1 MRLPSPR
8 VPALPILA
16 ILAFLAISPP
26 ALAQDAGVGGQASDL
41 VLRPGDILRITVWPE
56 QGLGGE
62 FVVEE
67 SGFVYLPYLQAV
79 RAAGVSLDE
88 LRAELRAG
96 YAETIR
102 NPVVSITPVFR
113 VTVMGEVQRPGVY
126 TVTPTS
132 TLFDVIGLAGGFR
145 IEADQERLRVVRPG
159 QVVEYDALRALEIG
173 ENLDAIS
180 LRSGDQIVVPRVDP
194 PFNWRGLL
202 TIIQTVSIL
211 AVTWERFTR

>member
-1 MRLPSPR
+1 MRLRSLPVPLFMALSLLAA
-8 VPALPILA
+8 PALGV
-16 ILAFLAISPP
+16 
-26 ALAQDAGVGGQASDL
+26 AQGGGSQADDL

-79 RAAGVSLDE
+79 QAAGVSIDE
-88 LRAELRAG
+88 LRAELRLG
-96 YAETIR
+96 YSETIR

-126 TVTPTS
+126 SITPTS

-145 IEADQERLRVVRPG
+145 LEADQERLRVVRPG
-159 QVVEYDALRALEIG
+159 QVVEYDALRALELG
-173 ENLDAIS
+173 ENMDAVS
-180 LRSGDQIVVPRVDP
+180 LRSGDQVVVPTLDP
-194 PFNWRGLL
+194 GFNWRGAL
-202 TIIQTVSIL
+202 TVIQTISIL
-211 AVTWERFTR
+211 AVTWERFSR